1 MINIEKIV
9 LNELIYYTPNWSG
22 ITKISVIEIVY
33 ENSVLVQVP
42 PNKKG
47 KKFKPFYMSPKF
59 IFTEHEHAKRA
70 GKDWEHHMRNRN
82 KKKRESK

>member
-9 LNELIYYTPNWSG
+9 LNELIYYTPN
-22 ITKISVIEIVY
+22 
-33 ENSVLVQVP
+33 
-42 PNKKG
+42 KKG
-47 KKFKPFYMSPKF
+47 KKFKPFYMSPRF